1 MAYRKKT
8 DEREEKK
15 ARLKNSTKNRDAERR
30 VQKTMVII
38 FVIVLIFVV
47 VKGVI
52 SFVELKS
59 QQKEVE
65 AKYESLVSEKEEL
78 ENTLEYINTPEY
90 IEKAARDML
99 KMVMPGEILYVLK
112 DENGDKP
119 GQSDSIDNDK
129 SDGDNAGNEDV
140 QND

>member
-8 DEREEKK
+8 DERAEKK
-15 ARLKNSTKNRDAERR
+15 ARLKKTTRDRDADRR
-30 VQKTMVII
+30 AHKTLIII
-38 FVIVLIFVV
+38 FVILLVFVV
-47 VKGVI
+47 VKGVF
-52 SFVELKS
+52 SFVELKA

-65 AKYESLVSEKEEL
+65 EKYASLVEEKEEL

-112 DENGDKP
+112 DENGDNP
-119 GQSDSIDNDK
+119 AESEAESVD
-129 SDGDNAGNEDV
+129 DGSGEPEGAGGE
-140 QND
+140 

>member
-8 DEREEKK
+8 DDRAEKK
-15 ARLKNSTKNRDAERR
+15 ARLKNSTKNRDAERKI
-30 VQKTMVII
+30 QKTMII
-38 FVIVLIFVV
+38 VFVIVLIFVV
-47 VKGVI
+47 IKGVI

-112 DENGDKP
+112 DENGNTP
-119 GQSDSIDNDK
+119 GENSS
-129 SDGDNAGNEDV
+129 SEGGESEGDNTGGEGE

>member
-8 DEREEKK
+8 DERAEKK
-15 ARLKNSTKNRDAERR
+15 ARLKKTTRDRDADRR
-30 VQKTMVII
+30 AHKTLIII
-38 FVIVLIFVV
+38 FVILLVFVV
-47 VKGVI
+47 VKGVF
-52 SFVELKS
+52 SFVELKA

-65 AKYESLVSEKEEL
+65 EKYASLVEEKEEL

-112 DENGDKP
+112 DENGDNP
-119 GQSDSIDNDK
+119 AESEAESAD
-129 SDGDNAGNEDV
+129 DGSGEPEGAGGE
-140 QND
+140 